1 MKIAI
6 LSMQPSTKRAHA
18 EELRLKAEAKAL
30 GHTARI
36 FRADRCQLVYEQGK
50 PFVLH
55 DLKPFPAF
63 DVVIPRAS
71 VTTNVELRCAIVKQL
86 QLMGFRMLN
95 DYLAISRA
103 KNKLRTMQILAHHH
117 VPTPRTMV
125 IRTLADID
133 EAIKYVGGLP
143 VIIKTPFGS
152 YGSGVVIAESKR
164 SVYSALDLAMKS
176 TASDI
181 IMIQQYI
188 SESKGSDV
196 RVFVVGGKVVG
207 AMVRQA
213 KRGEFRSNMELGGT
227 GAPIDPDD
235 ATKEVA
241 LRAVEALKLHVAGVD
256 VIQTK
261 DGPAVLEVNANPGF
275 KGLEQTTQLNIARE
289 IVTYAVKYAKSL
301 KKEPDRIDA

>member
-6 LSMQPSTKRAHA
+6 LSMQPSNKRAYP
-18 EELRLKAEAKAL
+18 EELRLKAEAIAL

-55 DLKPFPAF
+55 DLKVFPAC
-63 DVVIPRAS
+63 DVLIPRAS

-86 QLMGFRMLN
+86 QLMGFRVLN

-125 IRTLADID
+125 IRNLTYID

-164 SVYSALDLAMKS
+164 AVYSALDLAMKS

-181 IMIQQYI
+181 IMIQEYI

-207 AMVRQA
+207 AMMRTA
-213 KRGEFRSNMELGGT
+213 KRGEFRSNMELGGS
-227 GAPIDPDD
+227 GAPFVPD
-235 ATKEVA
+235 ATITDVA
-241 LRAVEALKLHVAGVD
+241 LRATEVLKLHVAGVD
-256 VIQTK
+256 IIRTK

-275 KGLEQTTQLNIARE
+275 KGLEQTTGLNIAGE
-289 IVTYAVKYAKSL
+289 IIRYAAEYARSR
-301 KKEPDRIDA
+301 KKEADRIDA